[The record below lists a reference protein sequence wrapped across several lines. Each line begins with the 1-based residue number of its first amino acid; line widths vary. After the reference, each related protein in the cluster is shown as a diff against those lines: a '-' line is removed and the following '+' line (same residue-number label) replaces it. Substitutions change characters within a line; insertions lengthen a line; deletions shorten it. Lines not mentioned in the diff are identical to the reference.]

1 MRRPFS
7 ALALVLALSGCGT
20 MGSSLPYH
28 AGSLDDSMGMTIE
41 QYAVGRL
48 PAGGRML
55 PRCAKPSEH
64 AAKATH
70 DRTAHQRS
78 PKRFRQACSR

>member
-1 MRRPFS
+1 MRRTLS
-7 ALALVLALSGCGT
+7 ALILAAALSGCGAV
-20 MGSSLPYH
+20 GSSLPYR

-55 PRCAKPSEH
+55 ARCAKPSEH
-64 AAKATH
+64 AAKTAH
-70 DRTAHQRS
+70 DRAARERAA
-78 PKRFRQACSR
+78 KRTRQACSR